1 MTPLEPPQLVSFS
14 VGSSSLFV
22 PKGEPRNPGEEAH
35 SPHSEFV
42 SVDVGKNA
50 DRQLCFQTTLSSSQ
64 HTVNDLEA
72 TIVRS
77 IHFLAVSNILWIK
90 PL

>member
-1 MTPLEPPQLVSFS
+1 MLVSVMSFS
-14 VGSSSLFV
+14 Q
-22 PKGEPRNPGEEAH
+22 
-35 SPHSEFV
+35 SPLRV
-42 SVDVGKNA
+42 CGVDVGKNA

-72 TIVRS
+72 AIVRS

-90 PL
+90 PLYRNFRL